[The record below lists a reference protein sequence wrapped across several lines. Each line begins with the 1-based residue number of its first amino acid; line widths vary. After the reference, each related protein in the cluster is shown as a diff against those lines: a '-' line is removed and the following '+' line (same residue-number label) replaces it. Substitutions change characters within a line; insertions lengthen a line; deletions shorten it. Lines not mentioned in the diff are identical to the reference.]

1 MLYAVSQG
9 IINGKLTLAD
19 VLFLIAA
26 VLFGLGA
33 LIAAQVKT
41 YYATVIAAGLCLVSI
56 GWLVL

>member
-9 IINGKLTLAD
+9 LVHGKNTLAD

-26 VLFGLGA
+26 ILFFLGLA
-33 LIAAQVKT
+33 IAVQVKT
-41 YYATVIAAGLCLVSI
+41 YYAALIAGGLVLVSV